1 MSMTQVKRYVPITL
15 ITLFSLF
22 LRLWNLN
29 KPKGFIFDEVY
40 YAKNANSLIT
50 HGVELNSANQSEF
63 VVHPPLGKWLIGIGI
78 KLFGNNEFGWRI
90 SAAVFG
96 TLSILLIYLIAQR
109 LFNSYLLS
117 NIAAGLMALDGLNLV
132 MSRVALLDIFLM
144 FFILLATYLFMRN
157 QYWLTG
163 IALGMATGIKWSGAY
178 LIPIFLILSVNFVRT
193 GLIRQALMRIS
204 QFIIIPI
211 FTYLITWSGWL
222 FTSNGWDRNWAAT
235 QPKAFLPD
243 VIRNLWHYHSEIL
256 NFHTGLDDTHSY
268 SANPWSWLI
277 LGRPTSFF
285 YETPKNCGATS
296 CSQEILAI
304 GTPLLWWSAVIAL
317 VVVIGYWLSKREPI
331 TTLIITGL
339 AATYLP
345 WFFFQSRTMFYFYAV
360 SISPFL
366 ILALVFLISKL
377 IEAGIDRGWIYLFIS
392 VIFLNFIY
400 FLPIWVGN
408 EIPYSQWL
416 NRMWLPSWI

>member
-1 MSMTQVKRYVPITL
+1 MTQVKRYVPITL

-144 FFILLATYLFMRN
+144 FFILLATYLFMSN

-235 QPKAFLPD
+235 QPKALLPD

-400 FLPIWVGN
+400 FLPIWLGI